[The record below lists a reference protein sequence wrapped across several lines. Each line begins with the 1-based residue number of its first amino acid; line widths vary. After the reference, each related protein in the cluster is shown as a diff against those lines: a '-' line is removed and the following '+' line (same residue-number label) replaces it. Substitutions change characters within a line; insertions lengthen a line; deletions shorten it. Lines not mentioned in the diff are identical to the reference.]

1 MRYAVPGRVH
11 AQFRGISLASSQ
23 LHTNIARLR
32 HGHDTNLTIQH
43 TRAQSTASHPLP
55 PHSLLPTGV
64 LLRSLLVATVSSHR
78 ILMTPALSLLQLFS
92 KPRNA
97 LLQPKANPLLHSLLK
112 RTLYNHVCA
121 GENHSEVTS
130 TIRRIK
136 YMGFRGVILTYAKEV
151 VVDSSQ
157 SEVGTGTQQLE
168 EAKQADVDV
177 SQPHY
182 DKDIQAWRDGV
193 LETVAMLSKGDFL
206 ALKYGVHT
214 PIPTNRYEIDLD
226 CTEADIPRSYRFTG
240 AGAGVTE
247 ALSSGKPLPAQM
259 SSALEDICEQAI
271 RRRAMILVDA
281 EQQFV
286 QPGIDRA
293 AAELMRRYNTGGGGA
308 LVYNTYQAYL
318 KATPQVL
325 GAHLAQA
332 RRDGFALGVKLV
344 RGAYM
349 SSEPRHLINDTKAD
363 TDDAYDKIAESL
375 VDQNHQLF
383 GFEDSAEQARVD
395 LFLATHNKKS
405 TLAAYEQQAAR
416 AARGAS
422 SIPVK
427 YGQLLGMADEVSC
440 TLLQL
445 KAGGVGPE
453 AYKCLSWGSLDDCLS
468 YLIRR
473 AVENRDAV
481 SRTVTE
487 YQALKREV
495 WRRLRATVGLS

>member
-1 MRYAVPGRVH
+1 
-11 AQFRGISLASSQ
+11 
-23 LHTNIARLR
+23 
-32 HGHDTNLTIQH
+32 
-43 TRAQSTASHPLP
+43 
-55 PHSLLPTGV
+55 
-64 LLRSLLVATVSSHR
+64 
-78 ILMTPALSLLQLFS
+78 
-92 KPRNA
+92 
-97 LLQPKANPLLHSLLK
+97 
-112 RTLYNHVCA
+112 
-121 GENHSEVTS
+121 
-130 TIRRIK
+130 
-136 YMGFRGVILTYAKEV
+136 
-151 VVDSSQ
+151 
-157 SEVGTGTQQLE
+157 
-168 EAKQADVDV
+168 
-177 SQPHY
+177 
-182 DKDIQAWRDGV
+182 
-193 LETVAMLSKGDFL
+193 
-206 ALKYGVHT
+206 
-214 PIPTNRYEIDLD
+214 
-226 CTEADIPRSYRFTG
+226 
-240 AGAGVTE
+240 
-247 ALSSGKPLPAQM
+247 M
-259 SSALEDICEQAI
+259 SSALEEICEQAI

-293 AAELMRRYNTGGGGA
+293 AAELMRRYNTGGRGA

-325 GAHLAQA
+325 GEHLAQA
-332 RRDGFALGVKLV
+332 QRDGFALGVKLV

-349 SSEPRHLINDTKAD
+349 TSEPRHLINETKAD
-363 TDDAYDKIAESL
+363 TDDAYDRIAECL

-383 GFEDSAEQARVD
+383 GVEDSAEQARVD